1 MGTVGEKV
9 KEDDIISRLEHYVK
23 KKASLDE
30 HHQDQLL
37 LYMAL
42 ANGVSELLVGE

>member
-1 MGTVGEKV
+1 V
-9 KEDDIISRLEHYVK
+9 KEEDIISRLEHYAEK
-23 KKASLDE
+23 KVCLDE

-42 ANGVSELLVGE
+42 AHGTSELLVG